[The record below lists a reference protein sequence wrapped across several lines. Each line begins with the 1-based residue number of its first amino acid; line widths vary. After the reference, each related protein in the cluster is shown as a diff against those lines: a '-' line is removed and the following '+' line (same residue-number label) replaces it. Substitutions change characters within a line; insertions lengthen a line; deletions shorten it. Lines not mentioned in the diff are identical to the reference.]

1 MTTPFSYAW
10 RLNPLAARASH
21 RPHVNIMYKS
31 FLAFGVDGEASSTS
45 FGSSAVTDDAG
56 RSTSDANGRVERH
69 TRSCRGV
76 HVAHDVCKTSRVVA
90 ARATTI
96 EDETRSA
103 RREMA
108 RRRCEDV
115 MRASVRST
123 RARRA
128 HTRGTMTVV
137 ENDDVDNLLNDAI
150 PFGDTAI
157 DFDGFDPRLLRDF

>member
-1 MTTPFSYAW
+1 MEGESGADSGAPRASPP
-10 RLNPLAARASH
+10 RPPLAYEHLALYIDKRCILPEHERALKQH
-21 RPHVNIMYKS
+21 LYNRT
-31 FLAFGVDGEASSTS
+31 FGIAHIRGFASRAPI
-45 FGSSAVTDDAG
+45 FSSLSASLQV
-56 RSTSDANGRVERH
+56 SL
-69 TRSCRGV
+69 
-76 HVAHDVCKTSRVVA
+76 A

-137 ENDDVDNLLNDAI
+137 
-150 PFGDTAI
+150 GK
-157 DFDGFDPRLLRDF
+157 RQR